1 MGHVWDVWVCQLRGV
16 RRHLTSVP
24 KASVGYSR
32 GIWSDHASVG
42 SSDKL
47 GITLTGNE
55 LLTQQYVF

>member
-1 MGHVWDVWVCQLRGV
+1 MEHVWDVWVCQLWGV

-32 GIWSDHASVG
+32 GIWSDRASVG